1 MGKRRGEGER
11 IPADWTLDDELMAW
25 SLDRYPGL
33 TRSDVFLIA
42 ETFLDYWLSESGVK
56 AYKCDWSAA
65 FRNWMRR
72 AAPEKLQKTSGG
84 FVF

>member
-42 ETFLDYWLSESGVK
+42 ETFLDYWLSE
-56 AYKCDWSAA
+56 
-65 FRNWMRR
+65 
-72 AAPEKLQKTSGG
+72 
-84 FVF
+84 